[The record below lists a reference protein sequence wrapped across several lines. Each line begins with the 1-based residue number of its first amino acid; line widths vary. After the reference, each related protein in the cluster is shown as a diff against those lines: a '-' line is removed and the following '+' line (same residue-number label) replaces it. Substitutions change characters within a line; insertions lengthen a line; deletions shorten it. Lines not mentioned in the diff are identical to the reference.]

1 MMQKELILPSPVKS
15 GIGFGVFELVRAVTD
30 AAIAVVVL
38 LVSAALWQQ
47 PFGPAESVVAAM
59 AFMLQYRG
67 RRGLGVPRNQVVS
80 SILKRWAITVIVLL
94 SIGLLTHF
102 VASFNE
108 YMLLT
113 WIAVTP
119 MAQIAAHWL
128 GPYVYAP
135 IVRMRGLRRSI
146 VVGST
151 ELGRSFAKTINRDPL
166 AYERVIAFFD
176 DREIDRIP
184 PEHRRRLAGRLDAV
198 GDFVRANNIDQIFIA
213 LPIAAQPRILKMI
226 DDLHNSTASIWFVA
240 DLARFQPVQPSISSI
255 SGFPVLAV
263 CESPFRGMPGT
274 IKRILDIVIASIALI
289 LTAPVMLLAALAI
302 LLTSRGPVIFKQT
315 RYGLEGG
322 EITVYKFRSM
332 TVTENGSD
340 QYEQVSRGD
349 ARVTRVGAFLRKTSL
364 DELPQFINVLQGR
377 MSVVGPRPH
386 AVAVNQHYRDQI
398 PSYMV
403 RHKVRPGITGWAQ
416 IHGYRGGDDLP
427 SMTKRIE
434 FDLHYLRNWS
444 IWLDLKILMRT
455 IAVIF
460 KDPSAY

>member
-1 MMQKELILPSPVKS
+1 MRKELILPAPVKS

-38 LVSAALWQQ
+38 LLSSLVWQQ
-47 PFGPAESVVAAM
+47 PFSSAELVVAAM

-67 RRGLGVPRNQVVS
+67 RGGLGVPRNLVVAA
-80 SILKRWAITVIVLL
+80 ILKRWAVTVILL
-94 SIGLLTHF
+94 VSIGLFTQFL
-102 VASFNE
+102 ASFNE

-113 WIAVTP
+113 WIAITP
-119 MAQIAAHWL
+119 MVQIAAHWL

-151 ELGRSFAKTINRDPL
+151 ELGRTFATTINQDPL
-166 AYERVIAFFD
+166 AYERVVAFFD

-184 PEHRRRLAGRLDAV
+184 PQHRDRLAGRLDAV

-274 IKRILDIVIASIALI
+274 AKRILDVIVASIALT
-289 LTAPVMLLAALAI
+289 LAAPIMIAAALAI
-302 LLTSRGPVIFKQT
+302 RLTSPGPIIFKQT

-332 TVTENGSD
+332 SVTENGSD
-340 QYEQVSRGD
+340 NYEQVSRGD
-349 ARVTRVGAFLRKTSL
+349 VRVTPVGAFLRKTSL

-386 AVAVNQHYRDQI
+386 AVAVNQYYRAEI

-416 IHGYRGGDDLP
+416 VHGYRGGDDLE

-434 FDLHYLRNWS
+434 FDLYYLRNWS
-444 IWLDLKILMRT
+444 IWLDLQILLRT
-455 IAVIF
+455 VTVIF

>member
-1 MMQKELILPSPVKS
+1 MQKGLILPSQVKS

-30 AAIAVVVL
+30 AVIAVVIL
-38 LVSAALWQQ
+38 MLAALLWQQ
-47 PFGPAESVVAAM
+47 PFGAAEWVIAAM

-67 RRGLGVPRNQVVS
+67 RGGLGVPLNEVVS
-80 SILKRWAITVIVLL
+80 SVLKRWAMTVIVLL
-94 SIGLLTHF
+94 VIGLLTKF
-102 VASFNE
+102 VSNFNE
-108 YMLLT
+108 MMLLT
-113 WIAVTP
+113 WIAATP
-119 MAQIAAHWL
+119 LVQIAAHRL

-151 ELGRSFAKTINRDPL
+151 DLGRSFAKTINSDPL
-166 AYERVIAFFD
+166 AYERVVAFFD
-176 DREIDRIP
+176 DRELDRIP
-184 PEHRRRLAGRLDAV
+184 HEHRRRLAGKLDAV

-240 DLARFQPVQPSISSI
+240 DLARFQPVQPSISSV

-274 IKRILDIVIASIALI
+274 LKRLLDIAVALVALI
-289 LTAPVMLLAALAI
+289 LAAPVMVAAALAI
-302 LLTSRGPVIFKQT
+302 RLTSRGPVIFKQT

-332 TVTENGSD
+332 TVTEDGND
-340 QYEQVSRGD
+340 QYKQVSRGD
-349 ARVTRVGAFLRKTSL
+349 SRVTRVGAFLRKTSL

-386 AVAVNQHYRDQI
+386 AVAVNQHYRQHI

-416 IHGYRGGDDLP
+416 IHGYRGGDDLA

-434 FDLHYLRNWS
+434 FDLQYLRNWS
-444 IWLDLKILMRT
+444 LWLDVQILFRT
-455 IAVIF
+455 VFVIF

>member
-1 MMQKELILPSPVKS
+1 MQKELILPSPVKS

-30 AAIAVVVL
+30 ASIAVVVL
-38 LVSAALWQQ
+38 MLATLLWQQ
-47 PFGPAESVVAAM
+47 PFGAAEWVVGAM

-67 RRGLGVPRNQVVS
+67 RGGLGVPKNEVVY
-80 SILKRWAITVIVLL
+80 SILKRWAVTVMVLL
-94 SIGLLTHF
+94 AIGLLTQF
-102 VASFNE
+102 VASFDQ

-119 MAQIAAHWL
+119 LGQIAAHRL

-135 IVRMRGLRRSI
+135 IIRMRGLRRSI

-151 ELGRSFAKTINRDPL
+151 ELGRTFAKTINNDPL
-166 AYERVIAFFD
+166 AYERVVAFFD
-176 DREIDRIP
+176 DRELDRIP
-184 PEHRRRLAGRLDAV
+184 TEHRSRLAGKLDAV
-198 GDFVRANNIDQIFIA
+198 GEFVRANNIDQIFIA

-226 DDLHNSTASIWFVA
+226 DDLHNSTASIWFIA

-255 SGFPVLAV
+255 AGFPVLAI

-274 IKRILDIVIASIALI
+274 LKRLLDIVVASVALI
-289 LTAPVMLLAALAI
+289 LAAPIMLLAALAI
-302 LLTSRGPVIFKQT
+302 RLNSRGPIIFKQT

-340 QYEQVSRGD
+340 EYKQVSRGD
-349 ARVTRVGAFLRKTSL
+349 ARVTAVGAFLRKTSL

-386 AVAVNQHYRDQI
+386 AVAVNQHYRQQI

-416 IHGYRGGDDLP
+416 VHGYRGGDDLE

-444 IWLDLKILMRT
+444 IWLDLQILLRT
-455 IAVIF
+455 ITVIF